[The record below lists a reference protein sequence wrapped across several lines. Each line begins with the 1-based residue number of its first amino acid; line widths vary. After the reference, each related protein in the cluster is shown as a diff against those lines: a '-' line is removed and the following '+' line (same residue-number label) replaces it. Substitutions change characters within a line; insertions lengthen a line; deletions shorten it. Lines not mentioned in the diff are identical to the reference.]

1 MRPTPTGAGRKRLPL
16 AWLGAAPFFAFAL
29 AFLIVPAA
37 TVLVGAFENDE
48 GDFTF
53 ANISELFDSQFL
65 DGYRVSIEISLVTS
79 LAGGALGFLIAYAA
93 LREGTPRWIRPVLTT
108 FSGVAA
114 NFGGIP
120 LAFAWIATLGTIGI
134 VTKFLQEQ
142 LGLDLYGNGFTLFGK
157 AGVELVY
164 LYFQIPLMVLIIA
177 PAIDGLR
184 REWREAAS
192 NLGASATQFW
202 RHVGLPVLLPSILGA
217 ILLLFGNA
225 FAAYATAFALTS
237 GSAGVNLIP
246 IQIGAVLNGN
256 VLSSP
261 HQGQALAL
269 GMFVV
274 LAATMLIYVPLQR
287 HVSRWSK

>member
-1 MRPTPTGAGRKRLPL
+1 M
-16 AWLGAAPFFAFAL
+16 
-29 AFLIVPAA
+29 
-37 TVLVGAFENDE
+37 LVGAFKDSK
-48 GDFTF
+48 GGFTF
-53 ANISELFDSQFL
+53 ANVSALFHHQFL
-65 DGYRVSIEISLVTS
+65 SGYRASIEISLVTS
-79 LAGGALGFLIAYAA
+79 LLGGALGLLIAYAA
-93 LREGTPRWIRPVLTT
+93 LKEGTPRFVRPMLTT

-134 VTKFLQEQ
+134 VTKFLKEQ
-142 LGLDLYGNGFTLFGK
+142 LGFDLYGHGFTLFGK
-157 AGVELVY
+157 TGVELAY
-164 LYFQIPLMVLIIA
+164 LYFQIPLMILIVA

-192 NLGASATQFW
+192 GLGARATQYW
-202 RHVGLPVLLPSILGA
+202 RYVGLPILLPSILGA

-225 FAAYATAFALTS
+225 FSAYATAAALTS

-287 HVSRWSK
+287 RSSRWAK